1 MRFCVARLMVCQTF
15 GLGVRVRMSR
25 LNVAASFCWACVC
38 VHVHVCRCQSAAA
51 CVQRRKTNTSATNR
65 ACALQALEKQGVI
78 TPEQVT
84 SILQLAN
91 ASDKRLLEA
100 HVLLQVIQR
109 FPC

>member
-1 MRFCVARLMVCQTF
+1 MWPRRFAGLAFVCMCMCV
-15 GLGVRVRMSR
+15 GVRA
-25 LNVAASFCWACVC
+25 L
-38 VHVHVCRCQSAAA
+38 
-51 CVQRRKTNTSATNR
+51 QRAGAQTNTAATNR
-65 ACALQALEKQGVI
+65 ACALQALERQGMI

-100 HVLLQVIQR
+100 HVLLQVIQQ